1 MNSKKYKDQLYETRD
16 IRDLREMIDSCADLF
31 GDDPAFL
38 VKDKPGGDYKPISFG
53 QFRVDIN
60 ALGTSFVSRGMKG
73 KKIAVIGENSYEWVV
88 TYFAVVNG
96 AGVIVPIDRELHQE
110 EVVNLLERAGV
121 SAIVHSGKLRKLVN
135 EIAPRLTGIE
145 FIVDMALGEDED
157 AEEPAEGDT
166 IPRLSWQ
173 GFIESGKDAI
183 YSGYTDYLKAEID
196 PEAMCSLLF
205 TSGTTG
211 MAKGVMLSHRNI
223 AANVMNMSKYVNIR
237 KPGIGLSV
245 LPMHHTYEMTC
256 HIMTGL
262 YQGMAIAICEG
273 LKYIMKNMQES
284 HATVML
290 SVPLIFETIHK
301 KMFKQAEASGKIDKL
316 RKGIALSKKFKLYN
330 NPAICRR
337 MFKDVHEATGGHMA
351 LFIAGGASINPRV
364 IEDFEA
370 MGLPMIQGY
379 GMTENSPIL
388 AVNRDYYSRA
398 DSAGFALPGT
408 ELDTVDVD
416 ADGYGE
422 IICRGPSV
430 MIGYYENEKATKA
443 AVDADG
449 WLHTG
454 DIGYIDDDG
463 FVYIT
468 GRKKSVIIT
477 KNGKNVFPEEI
488 EYYLT
493 LSDFIEEALVH
504 AQSDDKGDSVVKA
517 EILPNFD
524 NIVEQTGKHLDDD
537 ELRAFLKDEIERVN
551 DLMPLYKRV
560 RRFSIRH
567 EEFDKTATRKIK
579 RYNEEN
585 LNSDDGKETKC

>member
-1 MNSKKYKDQLYETRD
+1 M
-16 IRDLREMIDSCADLF
+16 
-31 GDDPAFL
+31 
-38 VKDKPGGDYKPISFG
+38 KDKPGGDYKPISFG

-256 HIMTGL
+256 HIMRVLDGTIPAGINQLRMGEGILLARDWQELYGL
-262 YQGMAIAICEG
+262 DMPYMIHSVCRQAGIHPACSKAKRAAMIKLKGGEPDETSRSYSYMQSEG
-273 LKYIMKNMQES
+273 RRWKDDHSSEPWSRTRYERQEGT
-284 HATVML
+284 AY
-290 SVPLIFETIHK
+290 
-301 KMFKQAEASGKIDKL
+301 
-316 RKGIALSKKFKLYN
+316 R
-330 NPAICRR
+330 CR
-337 MFKDVHEATGGHMA
+337 
-351 LFIAGGASINPRV
+351 S
-364 IEDFEA
+364 
-370 MGLPMIQGY
+370 
-379 GMTENSPIL
+379 
-388 AVNRDYYSRA
+388 
-398 DSAGFALPGT
+398 
-408 ELDTVDVD
+408 
-416 ADGYGE
+416 
-422 IICRGPSV
+422 
-430 MIGYYENEKATKA
+430 
-443 AVDADG
+443 
-449 WLHTG
+449 
-454 DIGYIDDDG
+454 
-463 FVYIT
+463 T
-468 GRKKSVIIT
+468 GR
-477 KNGKNVFPEEI
+477 P
-488 EYYLT
+488 
-493 LSDFIEEALVH
+493 
-504 AQSDDKGDSVVKA
+504 
-517 EILPNFD
+517 
-524 NIVEQTGKHLDDD
+524 
-537 ELRAFLKDEIERVN
+537 
-551 DLMPLYKRV
+551 
-560 RRFSIRH
+560 
-567 EEFDKTATRKIK
+567 
-579 RYNEEN
+579 
-585 LNSDDGKETKC
+585 